1 MDVRKKEFKNLVG
14 VKVFYGL
21 ITIFWTNISYI
32 LLLIYITNLL
42 SRGIKF
48 EDLNVFTLIA
58 LFNTLTYYILTYENR
73 FPIGILPWS
82 IN

>member
-1 MDVRKKEFKNLVG
+1 MDVRKKEFMNLVG
-14 VKVFYGL
+14 VKIFYGL

-58 LFNTLTYYILTYENR
+58 IFNTLT
-73 FPIGILPWS
+73 
-82 IN
+82 